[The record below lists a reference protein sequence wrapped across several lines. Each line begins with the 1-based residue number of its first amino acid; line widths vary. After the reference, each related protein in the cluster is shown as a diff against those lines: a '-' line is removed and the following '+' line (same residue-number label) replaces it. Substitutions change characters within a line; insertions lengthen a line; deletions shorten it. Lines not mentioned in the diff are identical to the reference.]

1 MKLRYIS
8 DIHLEFYKP
17 AIVDRLVQEIK
28 PESDDE
34 VLILAGDIGH
44 PRSESYDKLMKH
56 AEAAFKKTFVIAGN
70 HEFYRCE
77 KDGIPGMLLFM
88 REYFK
93 QFKHVTFLDNS
104 CEIYEG
110 YTFIGSTLWSRVTNP
125 QYTIN
130 DIHIKGLN
138 IDVYNRY
145 NQECVEYLKGA
156 LAKLNN
162 KVIVITHHMPS
173 ESLINPKYL
182 EGEVR
187 NYNQWFYCDMDEFI
201 LEHKYTIACWIY
213 GHTHT
218 PSISSVYGV
227 PMLCNPMGY
236 PGENSEVDF
245 QKVFHLG
252 EKN

>member
-1 MKLRYIS
+1 
-8 DIHLEFYKP
+8 
-17 AIVDRLVQEIK
+17 
-28 PESDDE
+28 
-34 VLILAGDIGH
+34 
-44 PRSESYDKLMKH
+44 
-56 AEAAFKKTFVIAGN
+56 
-70 HEFYRCE
+70 
-77 KDGIPGMLLFM
+77 M

-104 CEIYEG
+104 CETYEG
-110 YTFIGSTLWSRVTNP
+110 YTFVGSTLWSRVTNP

-138 IDVYNRY
+138 IDGYNRY

-156 LAKLNN
+156 LKECDKN
-162 KVIVITHHMPS
+162 VVVITHHMPS

-201 LEHKYTIACWIY
+201 LEHKYTITCWIY
-213 GHTHT
+213 GHTHM
-218 PSISSVYGV
+218 PSVSSVYGV

-236 PGENSEVDF
+236 PGENSDVDF
-245 QKVFHLG
+245 KAHL
-252 EKN
+252 NLNSTNL